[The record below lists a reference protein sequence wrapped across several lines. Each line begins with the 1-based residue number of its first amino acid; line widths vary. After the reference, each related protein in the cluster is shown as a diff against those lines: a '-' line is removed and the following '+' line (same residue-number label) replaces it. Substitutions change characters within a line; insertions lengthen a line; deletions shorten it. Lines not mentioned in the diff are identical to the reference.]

1 MKKRCLHQYAACLLF
16 GLLLTCE
23 AAPAWPEFQ
32 KMTKQLR
39 PDHPRIFLTEEML
52 PEVRNYARTVQNAE
66 LDALRRR
73 VAAYPEHPRLE
84 IWEDVAELVNGKVVF
99 KKKISDQNNVSFA
112 LRYTGGPEAMDCALL
127 YRLEGDLAAA
137 RRGIDFLRV
146 MVQFVQLADR
156 SRILPDWYNYN
167 RVSAFAAYDWLYEKM
182 TPQERRDF
190 ILPMLRHLEHIQ
202 NPGYHHNGGTP
213 REGNYGDA
221 ALQWYA
227 GLAAYG
233 DGIDD
238 EAARRLLK
246 AGYELHARMMDFRE
260 EASGGKGLLLS
271 ICTQYCFQAYPLTG
285 FNFLHSLRS
294 ATGIDGTAFWKQPC
308 DYPHFVDWMMIPS
321 TTTQS
326 TFHDFGWGD
335 TPHITNELLCGK
347 LYSHMAQTLH
357 FYGELLAART
367 VMARLPKKLRD
378 INAQPNLPY
387 LPFLLT
393 RFRPAEPEQSAP
405 PDSALA
411 EFFPSYGL
419 MTVRSGRSVDDT
431 FASCKTGA
439 QYDSHQHYDENSFVI
454 FKKGF
459 LALDTG
465 MRGSELH
472 HRAYYP
478 QSVAHN
484 TILIRVPGEPLPKY
498 WYPQNGP
505 AFPKDLENDGG
516 QIRKAAARHLGFQK
530 TPWFAVTAG
539 DAAACY
545 GPKCR
550 EATRFFVYVKPDY
563 FIIYDRV
570 ESADPDAGKFFL
582 LHTQN
587 RPEPQN
593 GVWRAAAGGG
603 ALFLRTLL
611 PAKPVTDVIGGP
623 GREFVAGGVNYPVN
637 PRLARNIG
645 NRHWLGRYR
654 LEITTADARAGNR
667 FLHLLQAADAAE
679 PRMVPVRLL
688 QSKSADGV
696 AFTTREK
703 IDCEIHFQRRGTP
716 GGTISLRRNGTLLW
730 NGPLLPQPK

>member
-1 MKKRCLHQYAACLLF
+1 MKLKVHCGRILAILLAACQA
-16 GLLLTCE
+16 T
-23 AAPAWPEFQ
+23 AAGWPDFDT
-32 KMTKQLR
+32 MAARLR
-39 PDHPRIFLTEEML
+39 PGHPRIFLNPETL
-52 PEVRNYARTVQNAE
+52 PEVRRYANKVQAVE
-66 LDALRRR
+66 LAALRRR
-73 VAAYPEHPRLE
+73 VASYPEQPRLE
-84 IWEDVAELVNGKVVF
+84 IKSDVAGLVGGKVVF
-99 KKKISDQNNVSFA
+99 RKKISDQNNVSYA

-127 YRLEGDLAAA
+127 YRLTGDPAAV
-137 RRGIDFLRV
+137 RKGIDFLRV

-213 REGNYGDA
+213 RDGNYGDA

-238 EAARRLLK
+238 VAARRLLK
-246 AGYELHARMMDFRE
+246 AGYELHVQMMDFRE
-260 EASGGKGLLLS
+260 KVSGGKGLLLS

-294 ATGIDGTAFWKQPC
+294 AAGIDGTVFWKQPC
-308 DYPHFVDWMMIPS
+308 DYPYFVDWMMIPAPGGKGE
-321 TTTQS
+321 
-326 TFHDFGWGD
+326 FYDFGWGD
-335 TPHITNELLCGK
+335 TPHITNRLLCGK

-357 FYGELLAART
+357 FYGEQPAARA
-367 VMARLPKKLRD
+367 VMARLPEGQR
-378 INAQPNLPY
+378 IVNAQKNLPY
-387 LPFLLT
+387 LPFILT
-393 RFRPAEPEQSAP
+393 GFRQEPLEKRQEAANSA
-405 PDSALA
+405 AIA

-419 MTVRSGRSVDDT
+419 MVARSGTGDGDT
-431 FASCKTGA
+431 YASCKTGA
-439 QYDSHQHYDENSFVI
+439 RYDGHQHYDENSFVI
-454 FKKGF
+454 YKKGF

-505 AFPKDLENDGG
+505 SFPAGLENDGG
-516 QIRKAAARHLGFQK
+516 QIRKRAARHLGFQQ
-530 TPWFAVTAG
+530 TPYFAVTAG
-539 DAAACY
+539 DAAGCY
-545 GPKCR
+545 GEKCR
-550 EATRFFVYVKPDY
+550 EAIRFFVYIKPDY
-563 FIIYDRV
+563 FVIYDRI
-570 ESADPDAGKFFL
+570 EAADPKAGKVFL

-587 RPEPQN
+587 RPERRN
-593 GVWRAAAGGG
+593 GVWRAEAGGG
-603 ALFLRTLL
+603 ALFCRTLL
-611 PAKPVTDVIGGP
+611 PEAAPVEVAGGA

-645 NRHWLGRYR
+645 DRHWLGRFR
-654 LEITTADARAGNR
+654 LEITAPGVTGRGY
-667 FLHLLQAADAAE
+667 FLHLLQAADTAE
-679 PRMVPVRLL
+679 PEMVSSRLL
-688 QSKSADGV
+688 ADEMSDGI
-696 AFTTREK
+696 AFSTREGV
-703 IDCEIHFQRRGTP
+703 DCEIRF
-716 GGTISLRRNGTLLW
+716 RRNGLPGGMIALFREGRTLW
-730 NGPLLPQPK
+730 RGPLLPE